1 MIIELKQS
9 NFEQVVRQPGL
20 VMVDCWATWCGS
32 CGQFD
37 KTYKKVAKRHSMHRF
52 ASLDTENEKA
62 LRDSIGISHIPS
74 LLLYRDGILI
84 FKEPGNF
91 NEETLDSIIAQA
103 KALDMEMVKAEMAKN
118 EPEPTNEFKEK

>member
-1 MIIELKQS
+1 MITELTES
-9 NFEQVVRQPGL
+9 NFEQVVLQPGL
-20 VMVDCWATWCGS
+20 VIVDCWATWCGS

-37 KTYKKVAKRHSMHRF
+37 KTYKKVAKRHSKHSF

-62 LRDSIGISHIPS
+62 LRDSIGISYIPS

-91 NEETLDSIIAQA
+91 DEETLNSIIAQA
-103 KALDMEMVKAEMAKN
+103 EVLDMEMVKAEMGKN
-118 EPEPTNEFKEK
+118 EPETD